1 MRGKLSPIALNAKS
15 SRITPAGAGKTFR
28 SRYIGLRKEDH
39 PRRCGE
45 NVTPFR
51 QECYG
56 VGSPPQVRGKPA
68 TTALDALDERI
79 TPAGAGKTGT
89 TTMMT
94 KLPRDHPRRCGENK
108 DLSPNIGRGR
118 GSPPQ
123 VRGKPRIFQ
132 RVRADSRITPA
143 GAGKTKTRSAKL
155 RQQIGSPPQVRGKR
169 LCPTCNWRLARIT
182 PAGAGK
188 TSRGARR
195 SRKQRDHPRRCGE
208 NSVTRYGL
216 ARPLRITPAGAGKTA
231 ISTPVLQ
238 PK

>member
-94 KLPRDHPRRCGENK
+94 KLPRDHPRRCGENCCSSV
-108 DLSPNIGRGR
+108 LLRPAP

-123 VRGKPRIFQ
+123 VRGKR
-132 RVRADSRITPA
+132 RDNDSVHRATRITPA
-143 GAGKTKTRSAKL
+143 GAGKTR
-155 RQQIGSPPQVRGKR
+155 
-169 LCPTCNWRLARIT
+169 
-182 PAGAGK
+182 
-188 TSRGARR
+188 
-195 SRKQRDHPRRCGE
+195 
-208 NSVTRYGL
+208 
-216 ARPLRITPAGAGKTA
+216 
-231 ISTPVLQ
+231 
-238 PK
+238 